1 MREDFKKYYLL
12 VYSWDEESGR
22 LLEHNNIPK
31 MGVYCL
37 VCGKHSY
44 VGSSDNLYRR
54 LKEHINTIFSHGVNG
69 SALIRDLFKEERH
82 LEIYVLSEETNRE
95 RLIIREEEYIRI
107 LKPDCN
113 ISVARAMYKN
123 MSLSVHPRFF
133 EKIRLFMATGAITLE
148 EFEKIPKIGKGVV
161 LEIMFDEFVENHK
174 DELEDYLLMY
184 KQRSVGE
191 IDW

>member
-1 MREDFKKYYLL
+1 M
-12 VYSWDEESGR
+12 
-22 LLEHNNIPK
+22 
-31 MGVYCL
+31 
-37 VCGKHSY
+37 
-44 VGSSDNLYRR
+44 
-54 LKEHINTIFSHGVNG
+54 KEHINTIFSHGVNG

-95 RLIIREEEYIRI
+95 RLLIREEEYIRI

-148 EFEKIPKIGKGVV
+148 EFDKIPKIGKGVV